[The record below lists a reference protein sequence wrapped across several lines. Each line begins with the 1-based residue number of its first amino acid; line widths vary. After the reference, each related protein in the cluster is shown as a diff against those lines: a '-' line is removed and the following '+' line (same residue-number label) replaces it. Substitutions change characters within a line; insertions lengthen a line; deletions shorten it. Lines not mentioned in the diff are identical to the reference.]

1 MKDNSL
7 ICLRGQIDE
16 IDEELCVL
24 LKKRFSVCRE
34 IKKIKEKNGLNV
46 TDGSRES
53 AVYAHVSALFD
64 LPEEKDAAH
73 KIYGAI
79 ISGCKDLQK

>member
-46 TDGSRES
+46 TDGFRES

-64 LPEEKDAAH
+64 LPEEKDAAR

-79 ISGCKDLQK
+79 IGGCKDLQK

>member
-16 IDEELCVL
+16 IDEELCFL

-34 IKKIKEKNGLNV
+34 IKKVKETNGAAI
-46 TDGSRES
+46 TDVSRES
-53 AVYAHVSALFD
+53 AVYEHVSALFD
-64 LPEEKDAAH
+64 LQEDKEAAK

>member
-24 LKKRFSVCRE
+24 LKKRFSVCRDFDC
-34 IKKIKEKNGLNV
+34 ISCFILFGCLNAKRRKRRQKSLKMLKNNKTCEKLCCSCV
-46 TDGSRES
+46 
-53 AVYAHVSALFD
+53 F
-64 LPEEKDAAH
+64 
-73 KIYGAI
+73 
-79 ISGCKDLQK
+79 

>member
-46 TDGSRES
+46 TDGFRES

-79 ISGCKDLQK
+79 IRGCKDLQK

>member
-16 IDEELCVL
+16 ELCFL

-34 IKKIKEKNGLNV
+34 IKKVKETNGV
-46 TDGSRES
+46 AITDVSRES
-53 AVYAHVSALFD
+53 AVYEHVSALFD
-64 LPEEKDAAH
+64 LQEDKEAAK

>member
-16 IDEELCVL
+16 IDEELCFL

-34 IKKIKEKNGLNV
+34 IKKVKETNGV
-46 TDGSRES
+46 AITDVSRES
-53 AVYAHVSALFD
+53 AVYEHVSALFD
-64 LPEEKDAAH
+64 LQEDKEAAK

>member
-34 IKKIKEKNGLNV
+34 IKKIKEKNGAAI
-46 TDGSRES
+46 TDVLRES
-53 AVYAHVSALFD
+53 AVYEHVSALFD
-64 LPEEKDAAH
+64 LQEDKVAAK

-79 ISGCKDLQK
+79 IGGCKDLQK

>member
-16 IDEELCVL
+16 IDEELCFL

-34 IKKIKEKNGLNV
+34 IKKVKETSGAAI
-46 TDGSRES
+46 TDVSRES
-53 AVYAHVSALFD
+53 AVYEHVSALFD
-64 LPEEKDAAH
+64 LQEDKEAAK

-79 ISGCKDLQK
+79 IGGCKELQK